1 MMNVSTARAS
11 KRSISSTNLKQS
23 DLSLVLMT
31 MFSLV
36 FLSAFALI
44 YVKYESQQL
53 YMNYNILKT
62 QEVKLHNKQNK
73 LQLEKATL
81 ASHKRTYNYARAK
94 QMYVPEG
101 SKIVILT

>member
-44 YVKYESQQL
+44 YVKYEVSSF
-53 YMNYNILKT
+53 T
-62 QEVKLHNKQNK
+62 
-73 LQLEKATL
+73 
-81 ASHKRTYNYARAK
+81 
-94 QMYVPEG
+94 
-101 SKIVILT
+101 

>member
-1 MMNVSTARAS
+1 
-11 KRSISSTNLKQS
+11 
-23 DLSLVLMT
+23 
-31 MFSLV
+31 
-36 FLSAFALI
+36 
-44 YVKYESQQL
+44 
-53 YMNYNILKT
+53 MNYNILKT